1 MLDPSLPAGE
11 EALLRLAAIVDSSD
25 DAIIGKTLD
34 GVITSWNSSAVRIFG
49 YTSAEAIGQHI
60 TLIIPKERWPEEDDV
75 LARVRAGQRVDHFE
89 TVRMAKGG
97 QTVAVSTTVSPIRD
111 PSGRI
116 IGASK
121 IARDISGRRQE
132 EITQARLAA
141 IVESSDDAIV
151 SKTLDGVITSW
162 NTAAERMFGYPAS
175 EAVGQHI
182 TLIIPQERRREEDHV
197 IARIRRGERLSHF
210 ETVRRR
216 KDGQLVEVSLTVS
229 PIRDAHGNVV
239 GASKV
244 ARDIS
249 ERRALE
255 QIRRTLFERE
265 QTARVEAE
273 ALNRGKDQFLATLS
287 HELRTPLNSIY
298 GWARMLEA
306 GRLDPEAMKRATQ
319 GILRG
324 AKAQV
329 QLIEDLFDVSRVIT
343 GKMHLAVRPLVV
355 SEVLEAALDTVRPAA
370 LAKGIRLDVTLDPL
384 VSLILGDPDRLQ
396 QVVWNLLSNAVKFTP
411 QGGRVQLVL
420 KSAGSQIE
428 ISVSD
433 TGQGIAPEDLP
444 QLFERFRQLDTGST
458 RRHGG
463 IGIGLALVRHLVEL
477 HGGTVAATSRGVGQ
491 GSTFSVT
498 LPVSIAPQTVPPAP
512 AGHPAEPGPDAE
524 KLKPASLRDLRV
536 LVVDDDLDGRELA
549 ALLLV
554 NAGADVRTAGSAAD
568 AMTTLEE
575 WWPDVLVTDLEMPHE
590 DGYSLLKR
598 ARHFAM
604 LHGRRLAA
612 LALTAYGRSED
623 RVRTLA
629 GGFNLHLA
637 KPADPAELVLA
648 VANLAGRTE

>member
-1 MLDPSLPAGE
+1 M
-11 EALLRLAAIVDSSD
+11 
-25 DAIIGKTLD
+25 
-34 GVITSWNSSAVRIFG
+34 
-49 YTSAEAIGQHI
+49 
-60 TLIIPKERWPEEDDV
+60 
-75 LARVRAGQRVDHFE
+75 
-89 TVRMAKGG
+89 
-97 QTVAVSTTVSPIRD
+97 
-111 PSGRI
+111 
-116 IGASK
+116 
-121 IARDISGRRQE
+121 
-132 EITQARLAA
+132 
-141 IVESSDDAIV
+141 
-151 SKTLDGVITSW
+151 
-162 NTAAERMFGYPAS
+162 
-175 EAVGQHI
+175 
-182 TLIIPQERRREEDHV
+182 
-197 IARIRRGERLSHF
+197 
-210 ETVRRR
+210 
-216 KDGQLVEVSLTVS
+216 TVS

-568 AMTTLEE
+568 AMTALEE

>member
-182 TLIIPQERRREEDHV
+182 TLIIPQERRSEEDHV

-229 PIRDAHGNVV
+229 PVRDAHGNVV

-568 AMTTLEE
+568 AMTALEE

>member
-182 TLIIPQERRREEDHV
+182 TLIIPQERRSEEDHV

-568 AMTTLEE
+568 AMTALEE

>member
-1 MLDPSLPAGE
+1 MPDPSFSAGE
-11 EALLRLAAIVDSSD
+11 EALLRLAALVESSD

-34 GVITSWNSSAVRIFG
+34 GVITSWNRSAARIFG

-60 TLIIPKERWPEEDDV
+60 TLIIPKDRWPEEDDV
-75 LARVRAGQRVDHFE
+75 LARVRAGQPVDHFE
-89 TVRMAKGG
+89 TVRVAKGG
-97 QTVAVSTTVSPIRD
+97 QTVAVSITVSPIRD
-111 PSGRI
+111 SSGRI

-132 EITQARLAA
+132 EIAQARLAA

-162 NTAAERMFGYPAS
+162 NTAAERMFGYSAS

-182 TLIIPQERRREEDHV
+182 TLIIPQERRSEEDHV

-229 PIRDAHGNVV
+229 PVRDAHGNVV

-420 KSAGSQIE
+420 KSADSQIE

-477 HGGTVAATSRGVGQ
+477 HGGTVAATSPGVGQ
-491 GSTFSVT
+491 GSTFSVK
-498 LPVSIAPQTVPPAP
+498 LPVSIAHQTVPPAP
-512 AGHPAEPGPDAE
+512 AGHSAEPGPDAA

-536 LVVDDDLDGRELA
+536 LVVDDDLDGRDLA

-554 NAGADVRTAGSAAD
+554 NAGADVRTVGSAAD
-568 AMTTLEE
+568 AMTALEE

-598 ARHFAM
+598 ARRLAM

>member
-1 MLDPSLPAGE
+1 MPDPSLPAHE
-11 EALLRLAAIVDSSD
+11 DALLRLAALVDSSD
-25 DAIIGKTLD
+25 DAIISKTLT
-34 GVITSWNSSAVRIFG
+34 GVITSWNTAAEQIFG
-49 YTSAEAIGQHI
+49 YTSAEAVGQPI
-60 TLIIPKERWPEEDDV
+60 TLIVPKERWPEEDDV
-75 LARVRAGQRVDHFE
+75 LARIRSGQRVDHFE
-89 TVRMAKGG
+89 TVRVAKDGRL
-97 QTVAVSTTVSPIRD
+97 VEVSITVSPIKD
-111 PSGRI
+111 SSGRV

-121 IARDISGRRQE
+121 IARDISGRRQA
-132 EITQARLAA
+132 EIVQARLAA

-162 NTAAERMFGYPAS
+162 NSAAERMFGYTES

-182 TLIIPQERRREEDHV
+182 TLIIPKERRREEDDV

-216 KDGQLVEVSLTVS
+216 KDGQLVEVSLSVS
-229 PIRDAHGNVV
+229 PVRNAHGDVV

-255 QIRRTLFERE
+255 QRRLTLLERE
-265 QTARVEAE
+265 QTARLEAE
-273 ALNRGKDQFLATLS
+273 ALNRSKDQFLATLS

-306 GRLDPEAMKRATQ
+306 GRLDPEAMARATQ

-343 GKMHLAVRPLVV
+343 GKMHLAVRPLVA
-355 SEVLEAALDTVRPAA
+355 SDVLEAALDTVRPAA
-370 LAKGIRLDVTLDPL
+370 LAKGIRLDAILDPR
-384 VSLILGDPDRLQ
+384 VGPILGDPDRLQ
-396 QVVWNLLSNAVKFTP
+396 QIVWNLLSNAVKFTP

-420 KSAGSQIE
+420 KDAGSQIE

-433 TGQGIAPEDLP
+433 TGEGIAAEDVAH
-444 QLFERFRQLDTGST
+444 LFERFRQLDTGST
-458 RRHGG
+458 RRHAGL
-463 IGIGLALVRHLVEL
+463 GIGLALVRHLVEL
-477 HGGTVAATSRGVGQ
+477 HGGTVAATSPGVGQ

-498 LPVSIAPQTVPPAP
+498 LPTVLAHQPGPAP
-512 AGHPAEPGPDAE
+512 AGHPAEPGPDPE
-524 KLKPASLRDLRV
+524 RLRPASLRDLRV

-554 NAGADVRTAGSAAD
+554 NAGADVRTVGSAAD
-568 AMTTLEE
+568 AMTALEE
-575 WWPDVLVTDLEMPHE
+575 WWPDVLITDLEMPEE
-590 DGYSLLKR
+590 DGFSLLKR
-598 ARHFAM
+598 ARRLAM

-623 RVRTLA
+623 RMRVLA

-648 VANLAGRTE
+648 VASLAGRPE

>member
-1 MLDPSLPAGE
+1 MPDPSLFAGE
-11 EALLRLAAIVDSSD
+11 DALLRLAALVESSD

-34 GVITSWNSSAVRIFG
+34 GVITSWNRSAARIFG

-182 TLIIPQERRREEDHV
+182 TLIIPQERRSEEDHV

-229 PIRDAHGNVV
+229 PVRDAYGNVV

-370 LAKGIRLDVTLDPL
+370 LAKGIRLDVILDPL

-524 KLKPASLRDLRV
+524 KLKPTSLRDLRV

>member
-1 MLDPSLPAGE
+1 MPDPSLPAGE

-568 AMTTLEE
+568 AMTALEE

-604 LHGRRLAA
+604 LNGRRLAA

>member
-182 TLIIPQERRREEDHV
+182 TLIIPQERRSEEDHV

-428 ISVSD
+428 ISVID

-568 AMTTLEE
+568 AMTALEE

>member
-1 MLDPSLPAGE
+1 MPDPSLPADQ
-11 EALLRLAAIVDSSD
+11 EASLRLAAIVDSSD
-25 DAIIGKTLD
+25 DAIIGKTLA
-34 GVITSWNSSAVRIFG
+34 GVITSWNAAAERLFG
-49 YTSAEAIGQHI
+49 YTSGEAVGQHI
-60 TLIIPKERWPEEDDV
+60 ALIIPQERWLEEDDV
-75 LARVRAGQRVDHFE
+75 LARVLAGQRVDHLE
-89 TVRMAKGG
+89 TVRVAKNGRR
-97 QTVAVSTTVSPIRD
+97 VDVSITVSPMRD
-111 PSGRI
+111 SSGRI

-121 IARDISGRRQE
+121 VARDLSGRRQA
-132 EITQARLAA
+132 EITQAHLAA

-162 NTAAERMFGYPAS
+162 NAAAERMFGYTGA

-182 TLIIPQERRREEDHV
+182 MLIIPQERRNEEDDV

-210 ETVRRR
+210 ETVRQR

-229 PIRDAHGNVV
+229 PVRDAHGHVV

-249 ERRALE
+249 ERRALD
-255 QIRRTLFERE
+255 QLRRTLFEHE
-265 QTARVEAE
+265 KAARAEAE
-273 ALNRGKDQFLATLS
+273 ALNRSKDQFLATLS

-306 GRLDPEAMKRATQ
+306 GRLDPEATRRATQ

-343 GKMHLAVRPLVV
+343 GKMHLAVRPLVM

-370 LAKGIRLDVTLDPL
+370 LAKGIRLETILDPR
-384 VSLILGDPDRLQ
+384 VDPILGDPDRLQ
-396 QVVWNLLSNAVKFTP
+396 QVAWNLLSNAVKFTP

-420 KSAGSQIE
+420 KGAASQIE

-433 TGQGIAPEDLP
+433 TGRGIAAEDVP
-444 QLFERFRQLDTGST
+444 HLFERFRQLDTGST
-458 RRHGG
+458 RQHAGL
-463 IGIGLALVRHLVEL
+463 GIGLALVRHLVEL
-477 HGGTVAATSRGVGQ
+477 HGGTVAATSPGIGQ
-491 GSTFSVT
+491 GSTFSVN
-498 LPVSIAPQTVPPAP
+498 LPLSIAQQALSAP
-512 AGHPAEPGPDAE
+512 AGHPAESGPDPE
-524 KLKPASLRDLRV
+524 KRKPASLRDLRV

-554 NAGADVRTAGSAAD
+554 NAGADVRMAGSAAD
-568 AMTTLEE
+568 AMTALEE
-575 WWPDVLVTDLEMPHE
+575 WWPDVLVTDLEMPKE
-590 DGYSLLKR
+590 DGFSLLKR
-598 ARHFAM
+598 ARRLAM
-604 LHGRRLAA
+604 LQGRRLAA

-648 VANLAGRTE
+648 VASLAGRTE

>member
-1 MLDPSLPAGE
+1 MPDPSLFAGE
-11 EALLRLAAIVDSSD
+11 DALLRLAALVESSD

-34 GVITSWNSSAVRIFG
+34 GVITSWNRSAARIFG

-75 LARVRAGQRVDHFE
+75 LARVRAGQPVDHFE

-132 EITQARLAA
+132 EIAQARLAA

-162 NTAAERMFGYPAS
+162 NTAAERMFGYSAS

-182 TLIIPQERRREEDHV
+182 TLIIPQERRSEEDHV

-229 PIRDAHGNVV
+229 PVRDAYGNVV

-370 LAKGIRLDVTLDPL
+370 LAKGIRLDVILDPL

-428 ISVSD
+428 ISVID

-568 AMTTLEE
+568 AMTALEE

>member
-568 AMTTLEE
+568 AMTALEE